1 MTATQTPAHIP
12 TPTPTPNQAPQQGQ
26 RKYVGSEQSEVVTPR
41 IRTTARRLAFWLG
54 AIVIVAIIVLA
65 ILLLT
70 APTPST
76 ARLSAT
82 NPKPVGAKALIEV
95 LRTDGVH
102 VDSPRTLDRAVAD
115 LGSGSSG
122 YGANPTATTLVLYDP
137 NSILSRTQLRELPNV
152 TNLVLIEPSFAELS
166 ELAPTISSAGFV
178 SSGAKAGCDFGPAE
192 RAGTVAGLDKGY
204 RIASGPDVTGAE
216 PIHCFAGSSSSS
228 ASYSLIRTNTGTSTV
243 TVLGSTSVLENGS
256 ITRAGNAALALG
268 LFGETK
274 NLVWYLPSL
283 SDYTVAQDGIIPV
296 PPWVTLAITLAGL
309 VVLAAAFWRGRRLG
323 PVVIERLPVVVRS
336 SETVE
341 GRARLYQKASS
352 RTHALDGLRI
362 GTLTRLAVLCGLP
375 KRASLDDVIGAVA
388 RETGRPAPELR
399 ALLVDDIPRTDADLV
414 RASDDLLRL
423 EREVAA
429 ATRPA

>member
-1 MTATQTPAHIP
+1 VTATQTPSP
-12 TPTPTPNQAPQQGQ
+12 KQAPQQEQ
-26 RKYVGSEQSEVVTPR
+26 RKYIGSDQSEVATPR
-41 IRTTARRLAFWLG
+41 IRTTVRRLAFWLG
-54 AIVIVAIIVLA
+54 AIVVVAVIVLA

-70 APTPST
+70 APAPST

-82 NPKPVGAKALIEV
+82 NQKPVGAKALIQV

-102 VDSPRTLDRAVAD
+102 VDAPRTLDRAIAD
-115 LGSGSSG
+115 LGSGNSSS
-122 YGANPTATTLVLYDP
+122 GANPTATTLVLYDP
-137 NSILSRTQLRELPNV
+137 DSILSRTQLRELPNV

-166 ELAPTISSAGFV
+166 ELVPTVSSAGFV
-178 SSGAKAGCDFGPAE
+178 ASGAKAGCGFGPAE

-204 RIASGPDVTGAE
+204 RIASGPDVTGAA
-216 PIHCFAGSSSSS
+216 PIRCFAGSDSGSNR
-228 ASYSLIRTNTGTSTV
+228 SYSLIRTNTGTSTV
-243 TVLGSTSVLENGS
+243 TVLGSTTVLENGS

-268 LFGETK
+268 LFGQTK
-274 NLVWYLPSL
+274 NLVWYLPSF

-341 GRARLYQKASS
+341 GRARLYQKSS
-352 RTHALDGLRI
+352 ARTHALDGLRI
-362 GTLTRLAVLCGLP
+362 GTVTRLAVLCGLP

-388 RETGRPAPELR
+388 RETDRPALELR
-399 ALLVDDIPRTDADLV
+399 ALLIDDTPRNDADLV
-414 RASDDLLRL
+414 RISDELLVL
-423 EREVAA
+423 ERDVAV

>member
-1 MTATQTPAHIP
+1 VTATQTR
-12 TPTPTPNQAPQQGQ
+12 TPTPNQAPQQEQ
-26 RKYVGSEQSEVVTPR
+26 RRLIGSELSEVVTPR
-41 IRTTARRLAFWLG
+41 IRTTARRLAFWIG

-82 NPKPVGAKALIEV
+82 NQKPVGAKALIQV

-102 VDSPRTLDRAVAD
+102 VDAPRTLDHAVAD
-115 LGSGSSG
+115 LGSGDNDGSA
-122 YGANPTATTLVLYDP
+122 ANPTATTLVLYDP

-192 RAGTVAGLDKGY
+192 RSGTVAGLDKGY

-216 PIHCFAGSSSSS
+216 PIRCFAGSDSGSNR
-228 ASYSLIRTNTGTSTV
+228 SYSLIRTNTGTSTV
-243 TVLGSTSVLENGS
+243 TVLGSTTVLENGS

-268 LFGETK
+268 LFGQTK

-388 RETGRPAPELR
+388 RETDRPVPELR
-399 ALLVDDIPRTDADLV
+399 ALLVDDIPKNDADLV

-423 EREVAA
+423 EREVSA

>member
-1 MTATQTPAHIP
+1 
-12 TPTPTPNQAPQQGQ
+12 
-26 RKYVGSEQSEVVTPR
+26 
-41 IRTTARRLAFWLG
+41 
-54 AIVIVAIIVLA
+54 
-65 ILLLT
+65 
-70 APTPST
+70 
-76 ARLSAT
+76 
-82 NPKPVGAKALIEV
+82 
-95 LRTDGVH
+95 
-102 VDSPRTLDRAVAD
+102 
-115 LGSGSSG
+115 
-122 YGANPTATTLVLYDP
+122 VLYDP
-137 NSILSRTQLRELPNV
+137 DSILSRTQLRELPNV

-204 RIASGPDVTGAE
+204 RIASGPDATGAE
-216 PIHCFAGSSSSS
+216 PIRCFAGSDSGSN

-243 TVLGSTSVLENGS
+243 TVLGSTTVLENGS

-268 LFGETK
+268 LFGQTK

-388 RETGRPAPELR
+388 RETERPASELR
-399 ALLVDDIPRTDADLV
+399 ALLVDDIPKNDADLV